1 MRGIAVLL
9 LLGVLMTQGCALVAV
24 GAVAGA
30 AAGVTYTVTGTAE
43 KTFDND
49 YDSVVTALNK
59 ALVSLDIKTGNTRKI
74 EDSGKVTKTEIE
86 AYTKDL
92 TIQITVERVSDRAT
106 RVVVDASKNYVMKD
120 KATATA
126 ILTKTTE
133 HLPKPA

>member
-1 MRGIAVLL
+1 MRGVAVLL
-9 LLGVLMTQGCALVAV
+9 LLGLLMTQGCAVLAV

-30 AAGVTYTVTGTAE
+30 AAGVTYTVMGTAE

-74 EDSGKVTKTEIE
+74 EDTGKVTQTEIE

-92 TIQITVERVSDRAT
+92 TIQITVERVSARAT
-106 RVVVDASKNYVMKD
+106 RVVVDASENYVMKD

-133 HLPKPA
+133 SLPRPA